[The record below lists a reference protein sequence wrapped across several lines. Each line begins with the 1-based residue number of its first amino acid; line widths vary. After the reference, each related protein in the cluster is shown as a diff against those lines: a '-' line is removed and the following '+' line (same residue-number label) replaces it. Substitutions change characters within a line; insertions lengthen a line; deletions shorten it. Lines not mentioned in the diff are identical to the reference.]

1 MNKIYKV
8 IWSHVK
14 QCYVVTSEL
23 AKAHGRTSTRGRT
36 SRLAVAALTAFILTA
51 GVTSVGLANTVT
63 DNNGNTITNTDTKI
77 TDINANITGKENKV
91 TDSSNAEIVGD
102 KNTVTN
108 KAVGED
114 GSVRYVRS
122 NDARIHGSGNT
133 ISASRNQQVIGD
145 NNTIMG
151 RDDGTVTDYQ
161 HPEGREPN
169 VSDLTIGRGNF
180 IRSTDTYR
188 NEWDS
193 LKVIG
198 NNNRADFKIESA
210 GGPAAG
216 IVIGD
221 NQNIDGIKDSIV
233 IGSLSPDEQ
242 KEQVGEDGYKSDKY
256 FVGSNSIVVGYHA
269 TSSKDAST
277 VIGNRSKVS
286 GNYQTVTG
294 LRSTIEGNYYNSLN
308 LLDGQSGNFASIY
321 GSFNKIEDATGE
333 DDMDG
338 VGNSI
343 NGSMNVTSN
352 ARGTMIM
359 GVGNTVTHSKGEFL
373 FPKDDDSS
381 ISTGDLLYVG
391 AFTASDYAQGRDI
404 TGDNLTY
411 PADQVYAYMRDA
423 WQRYMETSGG
433 AVSVLGNSNT
443 SDYAIRSQILGTNN
457 MLKGA
462 EGNISSY
469 NTISGFSNTGT
480 NVKRTA
486 IVGTGNNLT
495 NGVDNVVI
503 GDYHTL
509 ENGKH
514 NVILGSMA
522 SEEQAV
528 TKTAKAA
535 WAATDDNPDGTY
547 TYTVNEQVA
556 LKPNTKDIEN
566 AVMVGYNT
574 DATVDGGVALGSD
587 SIASTEAGKT
597 GYDAKGKKHAKSDN
611 DYAAWVATD
620 AAVSVG
626 GADREVT
633 YDVLDKDGKPVKD
646 DNGKTKQETQIVKST
661 RQITNLAAGMQ
672 DTDAVNVAQL
682 KSARTHFYS
691 VNSED
696 ATAGNYNNNG
706 ATGINAL
713 AAGVGARAEAD
724 HSIAIGTNA
733 WANEGDGRAKGS
745 GDIAIGNHSKTGNYV
760 NQSGSIAIG
769 QNAETANMA
778 GNQEAIFAFGQTKYS
793 GTILSSNR
801 LPDDASKVPTAIAIG
816 QNSYARTGG
825 LMIGT
830 HNYNGKLGDVT
841 VNSNDTNDVNAK
853 SKNVFTTT
861 LGTNSYNVGAFSTIT
876 GAYSIASGSY
886 KGGRSS
892 SDAGKNF
899 GATITGSLN
908 SIESATATGYSGI
921 ANSIVGTANR
931 TFNSNG
937 SLIFGAGNEIT
948 NSVTSISVPTVNG
961 GDSAQALQQTL
972 MKAVHD
978 SKSGGATLVI
988 GGGNKA
994 DYTQKTQIIGVN
1006 NKVTGTEGT
1015 TADFNLIDGYE
1026 NTATH
1031 VKHATVIG
1039 SGNTVSGEE
1048 KDNVEGL
1055 ILLGDNRNVWK
1066 QADHSVV
1073 IGSSDDTGHS
1083 YVTRPDTVVIGHNA
1097 YIEDHGG
1104 NTSGGGDIA
1113 IGHNSFVENYVNQSG
1128 SIAFGENTHVRNSV
1142 GSTENAFVLGQYETT
1157 QDPAGTTIPT
1167 DVAKMNASIAIGE
1180 NTFARTGSLMV
1191 GTHKY
1196 TGEIGDTTVDTSDA
1210 TSMAQANQQIN
1221 ETVLGT
1227 NSFSLGAFSTV
1238 TGAYSIISGD
1248 YDKGKWRN
1256 FGSSITGSLNSIE
1269 SKTATTADAGNAS
1282 HIIGTANR
1290 MQNANGAVV
1299 IGSGNEITDSYA
1311 AMRMPTS
1318 NNTSAKDLSEKIR
1331 ESIKANGGGAAAIVG
1346 NGNEVKKST
1355 NVAVMGSKNSVTS
1368 TTNSQI
1374 FGDNRVITGADG
1386 APIDG
1391 AVIIG
1396 SADATTPLT
1405 TDKQNVT
1412 ILGYNANATVEGG
1425 VALGAGSVASMDK
1438 ASTDANA
1445 IGYDPITQ
1453 KASTDTSSTWKSTAA
1468 AVSVGDA
1475 SKKITRQITNVAAG
1489 TQDTDAVNV
1498 AQLKAISNTV
1508 NASKTKYYSVQNM
1521 PFTADQLGTYAKY
1534 TNEANDGAKKMGA
1547 LAAGYMTYAGGIAST
1562 VTGSLSGVINRVPS
1576 SGEWDF
1582 RGATA
1587 LSYGTFNIN
1596 NNTDH
1601 SGAFSGVANSIV
1613 GQANMTTDSNAALI
1627 YGAGNV
1633 ISNSYRDIDI
1643 SKMGAITSNLKDPIA
1658 LGEAL
1663 QAAVPTSGGQVMA
1676 FGGGNVV
1683 DNAYMTQVIGVGNT
1697 VKGNQKKNNDGTWSS
1712 DGNTGFNDDTS
1723 SHSQLNY
1730 VDGFYTTLI
1739 NGKNDIGANNTV
1751 TGDSVENN
1759 HSNIVIGDNHT
1770 LENQS
1775 NNIILGSAAS
1785 ALPTTAS
1792 QVTILGHNANATVDG
1807 GVALGYGSI
1816 ANREAGK
1823 AGLDLSLVNKDGKV
1837 GDFSKDT
1844 NPVWTSNAAAVSIGN
1859 IVKDSEGKLTADAI
1873 TRQIT
1878 GVAAGS
1884 EDYDA
1889 VNVAQLRQVVAKM
1902 NYYTVKE
1909 SDKVTVPPSMKD
1921 LTNKDND
1928 GAKKDYGMAA
1938 GYMTNTNGVASTVSG
1953 SFSGITTATATTDA
1967 EKENVKYQGAAA
1979 LSYGTFNYN
1988 RNTDA
1993 SQKSAGAVNSLVG
2006 QTNLVENSNAAQIYG
2021 SANSITNSY
2030 RHINMD
2036 EINSIL
2042 NDGNPETSTP
2052 DKVMEKL
2059 QKAIVDEKTGGMVT
2073 VVGSANTADKAY
2085 MTQIQ
2090 GVSNTV
2096 RGSVVI
2102 DENNEKNATT
2112 HNYVGGFFNTLENG
2126 KSNYVIGTKNTI
2138 TSSSDSTKNAS
2149 NIVIGDNHKLTNGSH
2164 NVIIGSEDV
2173 ETAKETPAARHGL
2186 RMMAAEETETS
2197 NSPDNVVR
2205 IGHNAKATYD
2215 YGAALGAGSVASTDA
2230 GVYGYDPLTGIA
2242 STSEDKT
2249 WKSTWAAASIGDSTH
2264 TRQLTNVGWA
2274 DTDAVNV
2281 AQLRAVA
2288 SKVGSVMNLVAGD
2301 GISIVNKDGVYT
2313 ISANIKGGST
2323 PTDDVKVD
2331 PEKPGEGGNT
2341 SGSTTDT
2348 PVTPVDPGNTG
2359 NTENPGNTDNP
2370 SNGSGLIIT
2379 AETKPTHFGAD
2390 SGEATAVKPG
2400 ETLAIK
2406 GDTTN
2411 IMTTA
2416 SDHGITVS
2424 LKKDIAVDSITAGDT
2439 KMTSD
2444 GLTITGGPSI
2454 TKSGIDAGG
2463 KKVTHVADGEIAADS
2478 KDAVNGSQLYRVQKN
2493 VESIENNVTNLAG
2506 DVTNL
2511 NGRVSDLDNRVNKVG
2526 AGAAALAALH
2536 PLDFNPDDK
2545 WNFAVGYGNYRNANS
2560 VAVGAFYQP
2569 NENTMFNVATNFGNG
2584 ENMINAG
2591 VSFKIGKGNSYA
2603 GISKAQLVAEN
2614 QQLKEN
2620 DALQDQ
2626 KIQKQ
2631 DQEIQELK
2639 KALEELKS
2647 RIK

>member
-23 AKAHGRTSTRGRT
+23 VKAHGRTSTRGRT

-51 GVTSVGLANTVT
+51 GVTSVGLADTVT
-63 DNNGNTITNTDTKI
+63 DNNGNTITSTDSKKATEL
-77 TDINANITGKENKV
+77 NANITGKNNKV

-102 KNTVTN
+102 TNTVTN
-108 KAVGED
+108 EAKGED

-122 NDARIHGSGNT
+122 NDARIHGSGNK

-145 NNTIMG
+145 NNQIIG

-294 LRSTIEGNYYNSLN
+294 LRSTIEGNYYNSFN

-373 FPKDDDSS
+373 FPKDDDSG
-381 ISTGDLLYVG
+381 ISTGELLYVG
-391 AFTASDYAQGRDI
+391 LSTASDYAQGRDI

-443 SDYAIRSQILGTNN
+443 SDYVIRSQILGTNN
-457 MLKGA
+457 MLKGS
-462 EGNISSY
+462 EDNISSY

-522 SEEQAV
+522 SEEKAV
-528 TKTAKAA
+528 KKTAKAA
-535 WAATDDNPDGTY
+535 WAATDDNSDGTY

-556 LKPNTKDIEN
+556 LKPNTNDIEN

-574 DATVDGGVALGSD
+574 DVTENGGVALGSD
-587 SIASTEAGKT
+587 SIASTEDGIT
-597 GYDAKGKKHAKSDN
+597 GGITGFDALGKKHINSDK
-611 DYAAWVATD
+611 DYSTWVSTD

-626 GADREVT
+626 GADRKVT
-633 YDVLDKDGKPVKD
+633 YDVLDKDGKPVIDKAT
-646 DNGKTKQETQIVKST
+646 GKKKQETQIVKST
-661 RQITNLAAGMQ
+661 RQITNLAAGTEG
-672 DTDAVNVAQL
+672 TDAANVAQL
-682 KSARTHFYS
+682 KTVDKKIAVIFDDKGSLMSTDAKISHEIFQDS
-691 VNSED
+691 VRFPEGEGQSIALGKE
-696 ATAGNYNNNG
+696 A
-706 ATGINAL
+706 NAFMQGGRKAKAML
-713 AAGVGARAEAD
+713 FGMKKAAGAIAIGEGSQALSQ
-724 HSIAIGTNA
+724 SIAIGNRTYT
-733 WANEGDGRAKGS
+733 
-745 GDIAIGNHSKTGNYV
+745 GDI
-760 NQSGSIAIG
+760 
-769 QNAETANMA
+769 
-778 GNQEAIFAFGQTKYS
+778 
-793 GTILSSNR
+793 
-801 LPDDASKVPTAIAIG
+801 
-816 QNSYARTGG
+816 
-825 LMIGT
+825 
-830 HNYNGKLGDVT
+830 GDVT
-841 VNSNDTNDVNAK
+841 ISKYSNWGSGSGVG
-853 SKNVFTTT
+853 SVL
-861 LGTNSYNVGAFSTIT
+861 LGTNSYTGGTLSTLIGDYSIMSTAYPDAYDSHYGSYLQNAGAVSVGA
-876 GAYSIASGSY
+876 
-886 KGGRSS
+886 
-892 SDAGKNF
+892 
-899 GATITGSLN
+899 LN
-908 SIESATATGYSGI
+908 SIESATSDNYNSGV
-921 ANSIVGTANR
+921 ANSIVGLANK
-931 TFNSNG
+931 TNNANG
-937 SLIFGAGNEIT
+937 ALIYGAGNEIT
-948 NSVTSISVPTVNG
+948 NSASDISAPTSGNSAKSAADSLRTSIKNNP
-961 GDSAQALQQTL
+961 
-972 MKAVHD
+972 
-978 SKSGGATLVI
+978 GGAVLAI

-994 DYTQKTQIIGVN
+994 DWTQRTQIIGVANTVQGSQDKPSIYNMVDGYNTTLN
-1006 NKVTGTEGT
+1006 NSSHVYTIGYRN
-1015 TADFNLIDGYE
+1015 DFNNE
-1026 NTATH
+1026 N
-1031 VKHATVIG
+1031 
-1039 SGNTVSGEE
+1039 N
-1048 KDNVEGL
+1048 
-1055 ILLGDNRNVWK
+1055 
-1066 QADHSVV
+1066 SVV
-1073 IGSSDDTGHS
+1073 IGDYHKMTNGKNNVVIGS
-1083 YVTRPDTVVIGHNA
+1083 YDGSYQPAGWNKPESTTYLTNDNLEDAVMIGHNA
-1097 YIEDHGG
+1097 D
-1104 NTSGGGDIA
+1104 
-1113 IGHNSFVENYVNQSG
+1113 
-1128 SIAFGENTHVRNSV
+1128 
-1142 GSTENAFVLGQYETT
+1142 VL
-1157 QDPAGTTIPT
+1157 
-1167 DVAKMNASIAIGE
+1167 
-1180 NTFARTGSLMV
+1180 
-1191 GTHKY
+1191 
-1196 TGEIGDTTVDTSDA
+1196 
-1210 TSMAQANQQIN
+1210 
-1221 ETVLGT
+1221 
-1227 NSFSLGAFSTV
+1227 
-1238 TGAYSIISGD
+1238 
-1248 YDKGKWRN
+1248 
-1256 FGSSITGSLNSIE
+1256 
-1269 SKTATTADAGNAS
+1269 
-1282 HIIGTANR
+1282 
-1290 MQNANGAVV
+1290 
-1299 IGSGNEITDSYA
+1299 
-1311 AMRMPTS
+1311 
-1318 NNTSAKDLSEKIR
+1318 
-1331 ESIKANGGGAAAIVG
+1331 
-1346 NGNEVKKST
+1346 
-1355 NVAVMGSKNSVTS
+1355 KN
-1368 TTNSQI
+1368 
-1374 FGDNRVITGADG
+1374 
-1386 APIDG
+1386 
-1391 AVIIG
+1391 
-1396 SADATTPLT
+1396 
-1405 TDKQNVT
+1405 
-1412 ILGYNANATVEGG
+1412 GG
-1425 VALGAGSVASMDK
+1425 VAIGAGSVAVIDK
-1438 ASTDANA
+1438 DQV
-1445 IGYDPITQ
+1445 GYDPANGDHQ
-1453 KASTDTSSTWKSTAA
+1453 ADTTGTWKSKAA

-1475 SKKITRQITNVAAG
+1475 SKNITRQITNVAAG

-1498 AQLKAISNTV
+1498 AQLKAASSTISNNIT
-1508 NASKTKYYSVQNM
+1508 ASKTKYYSVQKI
-1521 PFTADQLGTYAKY
+1521 PFTETQLGSYAGY
-1534 TNEANDGAKKMGA
+1534 TNEANDGAKEMGA
-1547 LAAGYMTYAGGIAST
+1547 LSAGYMTYAGGIAST
-1562 VTGSLSGVINRVPS
+1562 VTGSLSGIINRAAAPGS
-1576 SGEWDF
+1576 KDF

-1596 NNTDH
+1596 NNSDK

-1643 SKMGAITSNLKDPIA
+1643 SKMGAITSNLKDPKA

-1697 VKGNQKKNNDGTWSS
+1697 VKGNQKKNDDGTA
-1712 DGNTGFNDDTS
+1712 DDTS
-1723 SHSQLNY
+1723 SQLNY

-1739 NGKNDIGANNTV
+1739 NGKNDYLIGAHNTV

-1816 ANREAGK
+1816 A
-1823 AGLDLSLVNKDGKV
+1823 
-1837 GDFSKDT
+1837 
-1844 NPVWTSNAAAVSIGN
+1844 
-1859 IVKDSEGKLTADAI
+1859 
-1873 TRQIT
+1873 
-1878 GVAAGS
+1878 
-1884 EDYDA
+1884 
-1889 VNVAQLRQVVAKM
+1889 
-1902 NYYTVKE
+1902 
-1909 SDKVTVPPSMKD
+1909 
-1921 LTNKDND
+1921 
-1928 GAKKDYGMAA
+1928 
-1938 GYMTNTNGVASTVSG
+1938 
-1953 SFSGITTATATTDA
+1953 
-1967 EKENVKYQGAAA
+1967 
-1979 LSYGTFNYN
+1979 
-1988 RNTDA
+1988 
-1993 SQKSAGAVNSLVG
+1993 
-2006 QTNLVENSNAAQIYG
+2006 
-2021 SANSITNSY
+2021 
-2030 RHINMD
+2030 
-2036 EINSIL
+2036 
-2042 NDGNPETSTP
+2042 
-2052 DKVMEKL
+2052 
-2059 QKAIVDEKTGGMVT
+2059 
-2073 VVGSANTADKAY
+2073 
-2085 MTQIQ
+2085 
-2090 GVSNTV
+2090 
-2096 RGSVVI
+2096 
-2102 DENNEKNATT
+2102 
-2112 HNYVGGFFNTLENG
+2112 
-2126 KSNYVIGTKNTI
+2126 
-2138 TSSSDSTKNAS
+2138 
-2149 NIVIGDNHKLTNGSH
+2149 
-2164 NVIIGSEDV
+2164 
-2173 ETAKETPAARHGL
+2173 
-2186 RMMAAEETETS
+2186 
-2197 NSPDNVVR
+2197 
-2205 IGHNAKATYD
+2205 
-2215 YGAALGAGSVASTDA
+2215 STDKEVA
-2230 GVYGYDPLTGIA
+2230 GYDPLTGNQ
-2242 STSEDKT
+2242 STLTDDIK
-2249 WKSTWAAASIGDSTH
+2249 WKSNWAAASIGDSAH
-2264 TRQLTNVGWA
+2264 TRQLTNVAAGWA

-2281 AQLRAVA
+2281 AQLKA
-2288 SKVGSVMNLVAGD
+2288 VMNLPVHIYNGGKVASNVYTGGNQIATDMTISNLQFDFGD
-2301 GISIVNKDGVYT
+2301 GLKAQEVGNEGDKRVLVTLDKDALKDDPDFKGPKGDPGDQGPKGDKGDPGAPGKDGKDGKDGGVGTVVGDEMNITVANTETDPAKPANYKVSLNKEITVDKVTAGNTT
-2313 ISANIKGGST
+2313 IS
-2323 PTDDVKVD
+2323 
-2331 PEKPGEGGNT
+2331 
-2341 SGSTTDT
+2341 
-2348 PVTPVDPGNTG
+2348 
-2359 NTENPGNTDNP
+2359 
-2370 SNGSGLIIT
+2370 
-2379 AETKPTHFGAD
+2379 
-2390 SGEATAVKPG
+2390 
-2400 ETLAIK
+2400 
-2406 GDTTN
+2406 
-2411 IMTTA
+2411 
-2416 SDHGITVS
+2416 
-2424 LKKDIAVDSITAGDT
+2424 
-2439 KMTSD
+2439 SD